1 MGTQA
6 LGVAADPASAKL
18 ELRRRL
24 RALRRRL
31 AAARPNAGADAAAH
45 APPHLAARARVIAA
59 YHPVGAEIDPL
70 PLARALVA
78 QGGADLALPVTVD
91 RESPLEFRLW
101 TADMV
106 LEPDALGASAPPAD
120 APRVRPDLVITPLL
134 AFDRFGGR
142 LGQGGGHYDR
152 TLEALRASGPVL
164 VLGLAFAGQEV
175 DRLELDAHDQ
185 RLDALLT
192 ETGYMEFE

>member
-1 MGTQA
+1 M
-6 LGVAADPASAKL
+6 
-18 ELRRRL
+18 
-24 RALRRRL
+24 
-31 AAARPNAGADAAAH
+31 
-45 APPHLAARARVIAA
+45 IAA